1 MKSRAYRGTDVNR
14 VDASR
19 LGRGHEGQAL
29 VVGVDVGKFQLAVVG
44 RWADGLFE
52 RPWRVANP
60 GQVRDLV
67 ELLRA
72 LACERTVTVALEPS
86 GTYGDALRQALQDAG
101 LAMRRVNRSRAT
113 GPGRLTSWGSPT
125 TGGSPGG
132 TTRWS
137 RNGRQPA
144 GSAGSRKR

>member
-14 VDASR
+14 GDASR
-19 LGRGHEGQAL
+19 LARGHEGQAL

-44 RWADGLFE
+44 RWADGLFG

-72 LACERTVTVALEPS
+72 LARADGDRGSGAVGDVRRSAAPGVAGRRPRHAAGEP
-86 GTYGDALRQALQDAG
+86 Q
-101 LAMRRVNRSRAT
+101 
-113 GPGRLTSWGSPT
+113 
-125 TGGSPGG
+125 
-132 TTRWS
+132 
-137 RNGRQPA
+137 
-144 GSAGSRKR
+144 